1 MGDIAKPILTM
12 HCFNNLVEFVNLH
25 KFETVSF
32 AVQWRTL
39 LLNVMLSGV
48 DTLAPLVQDRHISRL
63 LIFVYCA
70 HSFHAYITCLHTK
83 AII

>member
-1 MGDIAKPILTM
+1 MGDIAKPILAM

-25 KFETVSF
+25 KSKTDDF

-48 DTLAPLVQDRHISRL
+48 DTLAPLVQDRHVSRL
-63 LIFVYCA
+63 LFFVHCA
-70 HSFHAYITCLHTK
+70 HSFPN
-83 AII
+83 